1 MLYPAAL
8 MEPTALTSLSSFLAL
23 SISICALF
31 VAYRTSGRYLSK
43 RLNELSTSYGELV
56 EMNEKLSHQLRNIR
70 SRLNMQ
76 AHRARKR
83 GQLPDD
89 DEEASDEELPLA
101 GPRPRGLSGDEWRR
115 KMNLQLLAGRNRK

>member
-1 MLYPAAL
+1 MSFSAAP
-8 MEPTALTSLSSFLAL
+8 MDPIALTSLFSLVAL

-43 RLNELSTSYGELV
+43 RLNELSTSYGELA

-76 AHRARKR
+76 QHRARKR
-83 GQLPDD
+83 GQLPDQD
-89 DEEASDEELPLA
+89 DDAADEELPLA
-101 GPRPRGLSGDEWRR
+101 GPRPSGLHADEWRR
-115 KMNLQLLAGRNRK
+115 RMNLQLLTGRGRK

>member
-1 MLYPAAL
+1 MSLLAAQTNLTPL
-8 MEPTALTSLSSFLAL
+8 MWSLTLAAL
-23 SISICALF
+23 SISICALV
-31 VAYRTSGRYLSK
+31 VAYRSSARYLS
-43 RLNELSTSYGELV
+43 RQLNELSRAYGELV

-89 DEEASDEELPLA
+89 DDDAADAELPLA
-101 GPRPRGLSGDEWRR
+101 GPRPSGLSGDEWRR
-115 KMNLQLLAGRNRK
+115 KMNLQLLTRGNRR